1 MNECTG
7 GDGACSARALAHIGL
22 CSKDQ
27 RATIQRLDSEIKP
40 LHDRFCREKG
50 NNVDISEAGIPGE
63 QWHTAAIS
71 NACKGEGF
79 HFIKVQIDPEKRSSL
94 KSILED
100 GSSYFVI
107 GVTNNQWFKGPKK
120 QQLKYPSFSAMAPY
134 EDPNDWMHSIA
145 VVDGKVLDAN
155 NTVPISSLWIKA
167 NNQPD
172 PKKGYMRSIRKV
184 YRVHKCKCQP
194 LDKGTPAFPRSR
206 GNVCKN
212 GACMKL

>member
-7 GDGACSARALAHIGL
+7 GDGGCSAKALTNIFNNGL
-22 CSKDQ
+22 LPQDQ
-27 RATIQRLDSEIKP
+27 YPEKSVIELLDAQIKP
-40 LHDRFCREKG
+40 LHDTWNRKHF
-50 NNVDISEAGIPGE
+50 DMSAAGIPGE

-71 NACKGEGF
+71 NACKGAGY
-79 HFIKVQIDPEKRSSL
+79 HFQKVPNGPRGSSL

-194 LDKGTPAFPRSR
+194 FDKGTPVLPRAR

-212 GACMKL
+212 GAC